1 MQRINQLGFTL
12 FELAISIAT
21 ICLLAS
27 FMVMIGHKVTINT
40 KVNRLDRDLNS
51 IRSAIYDAQDKSNPA
66 TRADLRNSP
75 SRIADSAKLADNNNL
90 NAIVSGGW
98 RSASGENFSLWKRI
112 RPAGLGKDA
121 VSNAYAPLKMSGGS
135 IDASEASSPPIAGI
149 NGNYIICTNNIAGT
163 LATRLDFV
171 MDDGNTGSGT
181 MMASS
186 QIGGAGI
193 ATDEISGSAAYLICL
208 GV

>member
-1 MQRINQLGFTL
+1 MQRKNQSGFTL
-12 FELAISIAT
+12 FEAAISIAT

-40 KVNRLDRDLNS
+40 RVNRLDRDLNS
-51 IRSAIYDAQDKSNPA
+51 IRSAIYDAQDKSSPA
-66 TRADLRNSP
+66 THGNIRKPASG
-75 SRIADSAKLADNNNL
+75 IADSTAPGDSSNL
-90 NAIVSGGW
+90 NAIVGGGW
-98 RSASGENFSLWKRI
+98 RSASGETFSLWKRI
-112 RPAGLGKDA
+112 RPAGLGQDA
-121 VSNAYAPLKMSGGS
+121 INNAYAPLKMSGSS
-135 IDASEASSPPIAGI
+135 IDASDASSPPIAGI

-163 LATRLDFV
+163 LAKRLDFV

-186 QIGGAGI
+186 QIGGASI
-193 ATDEISGSAAYLICL
+193 ATDDISSSAAYLICL